1 MRFILLVEVF
11 YFRFNVILFR
21 FCFWIFLS
29 IALAARA
36 GHFYGHATF
45 SNFFLFIDFKLWTIC
60 RKKEK
65 KVSFSFEETFLN
77 RFSCFLKFF
86 SSEIRRQSAFA
97 CWEATTHYLAKE
109 KKIVQ
114 DTKKNFFSAD
124 KEKIRKQKSLGIIEK
139 TERISIGLKI
149 SFIST

>member
-1 MRFILLVEVF
+1 LRFILLVEVF

-29 IALAARA
+29 IALAARD

-45 SNFFLFIDFKLWTIC
+45 TKKFLFIDFKLWTIC

-114 DTKKNFFSAD
+114 DKKKLFFCRQRKNSKTKKFR
-124 KEKIRKQKSLGIIEK
+124 EL
-139 TERISIGLKI
+139 LKRPNEFL
-149 SFIST
+149 SD